1 METCHLLAL
10 PAELRLLIYEA
21 HFGPPKEREFCWDWS
36 SCWFYR
42 RLDDSEEYQAA
53 ALLQTCRQILKE
65 AQPVLD
71 ERNVP
76 CLRDRL
82 LEASQDEFAYKSCTL
97 PEERLRFLQRVP
109 RIRIVI
115 SSRVH
120 SLNVRDKKEFLLD
133 MFEALGQGKN
143 VKDLSITIGEPFLDC
158 WWCRP
163 ELDDFCF
170 GDMFDNLQ
178 CPENAF
184 VHCRHEHSE
193 AHAIDASNKAG

>member
-1 METCHLLAL
+1 MEACHLLAL

-21 HFGPPKEREFCWDWS
+21 HFGPPKKREFCWGWS

-42 RLDDSEEYQAA
+42 RLDDSEAYQAV
-53 ALLQTCRQILKE
+53 ALLQTCRQIVKE

-76 CLRDRL
+76 YLCDRL
-82 LEASQDEFAYKSCTL
+82 LKEPLDADDAESYTL
-97 PEERLRFLQRVP
+97 SEERLSFLQRVP
-109 RIRIVI
+109 KIRIVI

-120 SLNVRDKKEFLLD
+120 SLNVRDKKEVLLD
-133 MFEALGQGKN
+133 IFEALGQGKN
-143 VKDLSITIGEPFLDC
+143 VKDLSITIGEPWLDC

-163 ELDDFCF
+163 ELDDFGF

-184 VHCRHEHSE
+184 VHCGHEHSRS
-193 AHAIDASNKAG
+193 DAVEDTESSN

>member
-1 METCHLLAL
+1 MAACHLLAL

-21 HFGPPKEREFCWDWS
+21 NFGPPKEREFCWGRS

-42 RLDDSEEYQAA
+42 RLDDSDTWYQAV
-53 ALLQTCRQILKE
+53 ALLQTSRQILNE

-71 ERNVP
+71 ERNIP
-76 CLRDRL
+76 CLCDRL
-82 LEASQDEFAYKSCTL
+82 LKEPIDGDAAESYTL
-97 PEERLRFLQRVP
+97 PEGGLQFLQRVP
-109 RIRIVI
+109 KIRIVI

-120 SLNVRDKKEFLLD
+120 SLNKEFLLD
-133 MFEALGQGKN
+133 IFEALGQGKN
-143 VKDLSITIGEPFLDC
+143 VKNLSITIGEPFLDC

-170 GDMFDNLQ
+170 GAMFDSLQ

-184 VHCRHEHSE
+184 VHCGHEYSRS
-193 AHAIDASNKAG
+193 DAVEDTESSN